1 MKHISIS
8 QILTYIQ
15 CPEHYLFRY
24 VLGIKIPPRK
34 AITNGKSIHQ
44 ATAEYYKY
52 KKENNQDLSL
62 MDYKNL
68 YYEKLKQNLEEYKK
82 ELEETSWLIDKNYL
96 EKEKEID
103 DKSLE
108 TSGLMGVEVYYK
120 DEAKD
125 RKMKEIEKEL
135 RIKTNLGIDLLGYVD
150 FINETDDIYE
160 LKTSSRTP
168 NLQELEKDPQLNYYY
183 MLYKNISNKN
193 NVDFEKTFIILTKMP
208 KLVKFRINSSQ
219 FVVKEDILLYY
230 ISNIIKAINNN
241 IWYCIHKSDD
251 WVCSKDWCGY
261 YKLHQELREKGLDWI
276 KEKYAKN
283 LI

>member
-8 QILTYIQ
+8 QIFTYIQ

-24 VLGIKIPPRK
+24 VLMIKIPPKK
-34 AITNGKSIHQ
+34 AAINGKSIHQ

-96 EKEKEID
+96 EKENEINE
-103 DKSLE
+103 KNVEKIGLE
-108 TSGLMGVEVYYK
+108 GIGIYYK
-120 DEAKD
+120 NEAKN

-135 RIKTNLGIDLLGYVD
+135 RLQTNLGIDLLGYVD

-168 NLQELEKDPQLNYYY
+168 KLQELEKDPQLNYYY

-241 IWYCIHKSDD
+241 IWYCIHKADD
-251 WVCSKDWCGY
+251 WVCSKNWCGY